1 MILNTRQLQ
10 YAVLLSQIRNFSL
23 VAEKLNITQPAL
35 SKQIL
40 SLENE
45 LGVKLFDRNTN
56 PLSLTAAGEH
66 FIREAK
72 ELIYKEEQLLRSM
85 ERYVS
90 GKAGKLVIGITPLRS
105 SYLISNTVKELR
117 ERFPEVTV
125 KLREAASGILRK
137 EIAEGKYD
145 FAIVSLPV
153 DDSVLD
159 VLPLEQD
166 RLVLAIPER
175 FLHLIPNIQ
184 ANEEIEFADCKN
196 LPFVVAGQGQ
206 EMRILFDKL
215 CASASFN
222 PSIAVEVVELATA
235 WTMASA
241 GVAAAVLPKQFVE
254 KGHHSDG
261 VKIIGIKNAP
271 YTRQL
276 AIVTKRGQYIS
287 DAAKYAI
294 DSLSERI

>member
-1 MILNTRQLQ
+1 MNTRQLQ
-10 YAVLLSQIRNFSL
+10 YAVLLSQMRNFSL
-23 VAEKLNITQPAL
+23 VANKLNITQPAL

-45 LGVKLFDRNTN
+45 LGVKLFDRTTN
-56 PLSLTAAGEH
+56 PLTLTAAGEH

-85 ERYVS
+85 ERYES
-90 GKAGKLVIGITPLRS
+90 GQAGRLVIGITPLRS
-105 SYLISNTVKELR
+105 SYLISDTVKTVR
-117 ERFPEVTV
+117 EQFPEVTI

-153 DDSVLD
+153 DDSILEAR
-159 VLPLEQD
+159 PLEQD
-166 RLVLAIPER
+166 RLVLAVPKK
-175 FLHLIPNIQ
+175 LAHLIPNTDRL
-184 ANEEIEFADCKN
+184 EEIEFADCKA

-215 CASASFN
+215 CASANFT
-222 PSIAVEVVELATA
+222 PSVAVEVVELATA
-235 WTMASA
+235 WTIASA

-254 KGHHSDG
+254 KGHHSDA
-261 VKIIGIKNAP
+261 VQIISIKNAP

-287 DAAKYAI
+287 RVAKYAI
-294 DSLSERI
+294 ELLSKNK

>member
-1 MILNTRQLQ
+1 MNTRQLQ

-40 SLENE
+40 SLETE
-45 LGVKLFDRNTN
+45 LGVKLFNRTSN
-56 PLSLTAAGEH
+56 PLTLTAAGEH

-85 ERYVS
+85 ERYES
-90 GKAGKLVIGITPLRS
+90 GKAGQLVIGITPLRS
-105 SYLISNTVKELR
+105 SYLISDTVKAVR
-117 ERFPEVTV
+117 DAFPEITV

-153 DDSVLD
+153 DDSVLN

-166 RLVLAIPER
+166 RLVLAVPED
-175 FLHLIPNIQ
+175 LVHLLPD
-184 ANEEIEFADCKN
+184 ADTLEEIEFSDCKN

-206 EMRILFDKL
+206 EMRVLFDKL
-215 CASASFN
+215 CASASFT

-235 WTMASA
+235 WTIASA

-254 KGHHSDG
+254 KGHHSDS
-261 VKIIGIKNAP
+261 VKIISIKNAP

-287 DAAKYAI
+287 HAAELAI
-294 DSLSERI
+294 DLLSKNK